1 MVPSDAIQNELI
13 IIQHH
18 VQDIEEGLAENDIGY
33 VKNGLKDIKESIQ
46 RLTKLLTPPEQDE
59 IARIAETISN

>member
-1 MVPSDAIQNELI
+1 MIPTDAIQNELI

-18 VQDIEEGLAENDIGY
+18 VKDIEEGLADHDTSY
-33 VKNGLKDIKESIQ
+33 VKNGLKDIKESVQ
-46 RLTKLLTPPEQDE
+46 RLAKLLTPPEQDE

>member
-1 MVPSDAIQNELI
+1 MVPEDAIQNELI

-18 VQDIEEGLAENDIGY
+18 VKDIEEGLADHDISY
-33 VKNGLKDIKESIQ
+33 VKNGLKDIKESVQ
-46 RLTKLLTPPEQDE
+46 RLTKLLTPQEQDE